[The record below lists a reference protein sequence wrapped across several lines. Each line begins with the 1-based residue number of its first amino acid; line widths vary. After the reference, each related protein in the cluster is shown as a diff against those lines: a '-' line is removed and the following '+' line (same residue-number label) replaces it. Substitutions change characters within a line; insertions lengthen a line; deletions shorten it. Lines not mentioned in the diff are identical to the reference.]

1 MRLGTYAYITPMMHH
16 VCTSYM
22 YMYIYNCY
30 KRPYRHGLVAVKC
43 MALVTLMESQSIL
56 LSTLIT
62 QLLYVASEQIQN
74 SNDF

>member
-1 MRLGTYAYITPMMHH
+1 MTLQAL
-16 VCTSYM
+16 TSSCQVYM
-22 YMYIYNCY
+22 
-30 KRPYRHGLVAVKC
+30 AV
-43 MALVTLMESQSIL
+43 VTLMESQSIL